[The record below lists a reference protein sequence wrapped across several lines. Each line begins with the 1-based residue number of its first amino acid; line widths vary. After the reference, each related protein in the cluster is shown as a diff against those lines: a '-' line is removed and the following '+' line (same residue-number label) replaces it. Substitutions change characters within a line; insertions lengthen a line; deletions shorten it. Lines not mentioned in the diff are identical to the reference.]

1 MAGGSAGQ
9 MKAWGLA
16 MDLVYGVVGG
26 AVVGYLLDRFVFG
39 TTPWL
44 TMSLSLVML
53 VGGMVRFIRAANRL
67 NRSFSADARAGRFGT
82 GETWAGEEPP
92 EEPPEDPRA

>member
-1 MAGGSAGQ
+1 MAGHSAGQ

-44 TMSLSLVML
+44 TFGLSVVMV
-53 VGGMVRFIRAANRL
+53 VGGMIRFIRAANRL
-67 NRSFSADARAGRFGT
+67 NRGFSADARAGRFGT
-82 GETWAGEEPP
+82 EESWAGDEAP
-92 EEPPEDPRA
+92 EEAED